1 MGILWTVLIGL
12 VVGAIARFVLP
23 GEQKMGW
30 ILTILLGIGG
40 SLLAGFLGQALGWYA
55 QGQPAGWIASVIGA
69 VALLFV
75 VGKVRG
81 GSGSGPSSS

>member
-40 SLLAGFLGQALGWYA
+40 SLLAGFLGQAMGWYSE
-55 QGQPAGWIASVIGA
+55 GQAAGWIASVIGA

-81 GSGSGPSSS
+81 SSGSGSGST

>member
-12 VVGAIARFVLP
+12 IVGAIARFVLP

-40 SLLAGFLGQALGWYA
+40 SMLAGFLGKALGWYA
-55 QGQPAGWIASVIGA
+55 DGQAAGWIASVVGA
-69 VALLFV
+69 VVLLFV

-81 GSGSGPSSS
+81 GSGPGAS